1 MKKFIEILKNPVM
14 TVFIWL
20 LTIGCYFSLWTN
32 AIKLGSTPQIGVMV
46 LMTLAGIC
54 LFFRYKK

>member
-32 AIKLGSTPQIGVMV
+32 AFRNGDKAQICVMV
-46 LMTLAGIC
+46 LLTLAGVC
-54 LFFRYKK
+54 MFFRYKK